1 MADAPPKLT
10 QPVTERD
17 HIVGQPAAIV
27 TLVEYGDY
35 QCPHCSQVHPVIKE
49 LQKRLGDR
57 LRVVYRHFPIS
68 STHPDAQ
75 LAAEAAEAAGAQGKF
90 WEMHNLLYTHTE
102 HLSYNDLVSYAEE
115 IDLNIDRFRQ
125 ELEDH
130 VHEDRVREDFMSG
143 VRSGVNGTPTFYING
158 LRYDGAWDLESILR
172 ELEKPIGVQ
181 LRLLV
186 QEFTRL
192 SASGSI
198 LLLLGTIIALVWA
211 NSLWSEAYFHLWE
224 TDLAINLGDFKLSE
238 HLLEWVN
245 DGLMVL
251 FFVVVGL
258 EIKREV
264 LQGELGSPRRAA
276 PSRGPANRS
285 ERSRPPD
292 THSPKPVPA
301 ESVAPP
307 VREAPRCRWPE
318 PSVDYWSQH

>member
-10 QPVTERD
+10 LPVSERD
-17 HIVGQPAAIV
+17 HIQGKPDAIV

-35 QCPHCSQVHPVIKE
+35 QCPHCSQVHPVLEE

-57 LRVVYRHFPIS
+57 LRIVFRHFPIS
-68 STHPDAQ
+68 SAHRDAQ
-75 LAAEAAEAAGAQGKF
+75 LAAEASQAAGAQGKF
-90 WEMHNLLYTHTE
+90 WEMHKMLFTHQYALGLD
-102 HLSYNDLVSYAEE
+102 HLIAYAGE
-115 IDLNIDRFRQ
+115 IGLDVDRFRQ

-130 VHEDRVREDFMSG
+130 VHEDRVREDFLSG

-158 LRYDGAWDLESILR
+158 VRYDGAWDLESMLR

-181 LRLLV
+181 LRLLA
-186 QEFTRL
+186 QDFTRMA
-192 SASGSI
+192 ASGSI
-198 LLLLGTIIALVWA
+198 LLLLGAIIALFWA
-211 NSLWSEAYFHLWE
+211 NSLWSDAYFHLWE
-224 TDLAINLGDFKLSE
+224 TDLAINLGEFKLSE

-276 PSRGPANRS
+276 LPLAGALGGLL
-285 ERSRPPD
+285 
-292 THSPKPVPA
+292 VPA
-301 ESVAPP
+301 LIYYAFNVGGPGRAGGASPWPP
-307 VREAPRCRWPE
+307 IL
-318 PSVDYWSQH
+318 PSC